1 MRLHLFL
8 RWYQNLFQQEKR
20 KCSSKLSTTLLQKF
34 WKEVFVYYIFN
45 FSKFWHS
52 IKSKL
57 NFMFLLVSNF
67 ILCDYDKICRYY
79 LGLYIIICEIHQWKS
94 KSVLSK
100 CLLSFY
106 SQEVFINILY
116 NDNNACWWTI
126 NINIFCHC
134 STKGK
139 LP

>member
-8 RWYQNLFQQEKR
+8 RWYQNLFQQEKK

-34 WKEVFVYYIFN
+34 LKEVLVYYIFN
-45 FSKFWHS
+45 FSKFRHS

-57 NFMFLLVSNF
+57 NFMFQSE
-67 ILCDYDKICRYY
+67 YDEIYKYY
-79 LGLYIIICEIHQWKS
+79 LCLYIIICEIHQGTS